1 MAVSILFWV
10 LAAIASA
17 TENLHQFYKLQV
29 AMWSEALTRLER
41 AWARMAIRLATGYI
55 PRARH
60 WRRNGYLRDVED
72 E

>member
-1 MAVSILFWV
+1 
-10 LAAIASA
+10 
-17 TENLHQFYKLQV
+17 
-29 AMWSEALTRLER
+29 MWSEALTRLER

-60 WRRNGYLRDVED
+60 WKRNGYLRDVED